1 MKLCPLRKKILLKG
15 LSSIITSVAKIISM
29 NDFNPGNY
37 IYQNTIIAAKV
48 LNIVPLVKMAIIKVS
63 YMIIK
68 IVSTDLN
75 PPLIS

>member
-1 MKLCPLRKKILLKG
+1 
-15 LSSIITSVAKIISM
+15 M
-29 NDFNPGNY
+29 NDIIPGNY

-63 YMIIK
+63 YMMIK